1 MLTACE
7 PLDYSV
13 LNHQDLAQTIR
24 LWCDHCA
31 LEFHH
36 NLKYYILVY
45 EYMYRVCGT
54 YHLLTSEPYLR
65 GKKLIRKLLIVQL
78 HVYIE
83 LYLNKEDLELS
94 F

>member
-1 MLTACE
+1 M
-7 PLDYSV
+7 
-13 LNHQDLAQTIR
+13 
-24 LWCDHCA
+24 W
-31 LEFHH
+31 
-36 NLKYYILVY
+36 YISPFDF
-45 EYMYRVCGT
+45 RAIFI
-54 YHLLTSEPYLR
+54 R